1 MGEGR
6 DLCAFEN
13 IIVSS
18 KHCSKSWEL
27 TEINHLSRCLSNP
40 HHRHAQSLCH
50 TLTNSVSLSLSLPL
64 LSSSISRLTLTKLIF
79 YFFFL
84 LPLLLNAHPTFHPHF
99 LVLVSKTIYVGS
111 IKYLLLHHTCEW
123 QIWYSSLKENY
134 HPISKKKLSA
144 SSKKHNTHTHTHT
157 HTHNLKKQRVKR
169 WGEWSFRSR
178 ELRTQ
183 QAGKSLSQK
192 GEMDLSRKHMNFLF
206 SVMLM

>member
-40 HHRHAQSLCH
+40 HHRHTQSLCH
-50 TLTNSVSLSLSLPL
+50 TLTNSVSLSLSPSLVIFYKSPDTDKTYLLFFLPP
-64 LSSSISRLTLTKLIF
+64 SSSFECSS
-79 YFFFL
+79 YFSSSFSL
-84 LPLLLNAHPTFHPHF
+84 
-99 LVLVSKTIYVGS
+99 LVSKTIYVGF
-111 IKYLLLHHTCEW
+111 IKYLLLYHTCEW
-123 QIWYSSLKENY
+123 QIWYSSLQENY

-144 SSKKHNTHTHTHT
+144 SSKKDNTHT
-157 HTHNLKKQRVKR
+157 HTHNLKKQSVKR

-178 ELRTQ
+178 GLRTQ